1 MYQSTCVNLKFCDVL
16 KSEVRKL
23 HFGTPLK
30 VPRKKA
36 EFYDE
41 FLSIYWQDEAD
52 CGLSDYE
59 NYRDYNIDD
68 FIHIESEDDEVISR
82 KVMIDRFK
90 DIKRFVDIASK
101 YGDSLIIKGANYE
114 FPACSLMSVMSL
126 VDLSESVRIMFPES
140 YEEDIE
146 NDFAEWLCEM

>member
-1 MYQSTCVNLKFCDVL
+1 M
-16 KSEVRKL
+16 

-36 EFYDE
+36 EFYQD
-41 FLSIYWQDEAD
+41 FLALYWQDEAN

-59 NYRDYNIDD
+59 NYRDYDINE
-68 FIHIESEDDEVISR
+68 FMHIEGDDTEMVSR
-82 KVMIDRFK
+82 RILIEKYK

-101 YGDSLIIKGANYE
+101 YGDDLIIKGINYE

-126 VDLSESVRIMFPES
+126 VDLSDSVRIMFPEE
-140 YEEDIE
+140 YIEDIE
-146 NDFAEWLCEM
+146 TDFAEWLCER